1 MDMEE
6 MDLREYWEIIIKK
19 RVLILVVLFLVVLA
33 VTIYSLVAT
42 PIYEATTTVI
52 VQEQGASQMLFLDG
66 FSNMGKNQ
74 AQNYIQIMKSRNIL
88 EQVHDRAGL
97 SEEYDLIKLAKKLN
111 IQPVQGSDLLA
122 ISIQSSDPEEAQ
134 LIVNSLADIF
144 INWNTLY
151 RQDDVRSAKEF
162 IQRQLITVEENLK
175 LAEENLKQFR
185 EDEKL
190 LSPTEETIAGIGQL
204 ANLEKLQAEADIAI
218 RETQERI
225 ERVHAKLSAEEE
237 TFVSSTTIG
246 ENAFVTQYR
255 ARLADLE
262 ISLSG
267 AKEKYTD
274 LHPSVLAIQ
283 AEIEDIKEKLAD
295 QVERVIGTETRTVN
309 PIHRELY
316 GSLIDLEVG
325 LNAYHARKVALQ
337 EVIDATEE
345 KLGLLPQK
353 ELQLARL
360 MRDKKVLE
368 ELYIMLRTKVEETRI
383 TEAMQTADVQVI
395 DTALLPKLPV
405 KPRIKLNIA
414 ISMVLGVFLG
424 VGLVFLLE
432 FMDNTVKTKDD
443 AERLLGIPVLGQIPD
458 FDFGKSIEKSKV
470 FTRKRV

>member
-134 LIVNSLADIF
+134 LIVNSLADVF

-151 RQDDVRSAKEF
+151 RQDDVRSAREF

-267 AKEKYTD
+267 AREKYTD

-325 LNAYHARKVALQ
+325 LNAYHARKLALQ
-337 EVIDATEE
+337 EIIDSTED

-353 ELQLARL
+353 ELQLVRL
-360 MRDKKVLE
+360 MRDSKVLE
-368 ELYIMLRTKVEETRI
+368 ELYVMLRTKVEETRI
-383 TEAMQTADVQVI
+383 TEAMQTADVHVI
-395 DTALLPKLPV
+395 DTALLPELPV
-405 KPRIKLNIA
+405 KPRVKLNIA
-414 ISMVLGVFLG
+414 ISIVLGAFLG
-424 VGLVFLLE
+424 VGLAFLIE
-432 FMDNTVKTKDD
+432 FMDNTVKTKED

-458 FDFGKSIEKSKV
+458 FDFGKSMEKRKI